1 MLGIHVSS
9 GESGASAI
17 PEKKKKTSDD
27 PGDNQFK
34 NGQNQK
40 QIRDSF
46 SYHLLSTEA
55 KQGLVGSRLE
65 RQNTQR

>member
-1 MLGIHVSS
+1 MEKAVHLLYL
-9 GESGASAI
+9 
-17 PEKKKKTSDD
+17 KKKKKKKSDD

-40 QIRDSF
+40 QIRDTF